1 MTKDGAVAWTRF
13 LLHCLT
19 VAVLALGIASAPLYA
34 VAQAEDGTMA
44 VQAHH
49 GHMAHVTQGAP
60 DHDHV
65 SLAKHHAMGQTC
77 CHPDCIMAV
86 VPPFT
91 SLTTAPVPWTTLAIP
106 RDRGII
112 PVTPPGLDRPPK
124 LA

>member
-1 MTKDGAVAWTRF
+1 MAWTRF
-13 LLHCLT
+13 LLHCLM

-34 VAQAEDGTMA
+34 VAQAEDGTITA
-44 VQAHH
+44 QAHH
-49 GHMAHVTQGAP
+49 GRMAQVTQGVP
-60 DHDHV
+60 NHDHV
-65 SLAKHHAMGQTC
+65 SLAKPHAMGQTC
-77 CHPDCIMAV
+77 CHPGCIMAV

-91 SLTTAPVPWTTLAIP
+91 SLTTAPVLWTTLAIP